1 VIREDI
7 TATVR
12 EEERS
17 DKGIPLT
24 GPGRYAPGVSDKPDN
39 ADAEPENHNEDD
51 FVEFDYTPNYTAVP
65 EAFHS
70 FTEEGPFS
78 KCTLCEGQLLEDG
91 TPYLIHK
98 AFHRSEVIFEYAMC
112 LPCRAK
118 MQEEL
123 SAESLERINAYMD
136 RYDIEDRGE
145 ALLEEHGTE
154 VAPWISHCLI
164 SGKPIEGE
172 DEYHYYAFCDGPDL
186 VFNGLPMALAGGVDE
201 ELNELLS
208 KQTRDRLD
216 GFVDEQFGLPPEL
229 RKPIKG
235 SPILI

>member
-1 VIREDI
+1 MNVLQMLDKVISL
-7 TATVR
+7 TVTNLDNLC
-12 EEERS
+12 S
-17 DKGIPLT
+17 LAILSK
-24 GPGRYAPGVSDKPDN
+24 VSD
-39 ADAEPENHNEDD
+39 APENEEG
-51 FVEFDYTPNYTAVP
+51 EFDELEFIPNYISVP
-65 EAFHS
+65 EMFHS

-78 KCTLCEGQLLEDG
+78 KCTLCNGPLLEDG

-123 SAESLERINAYMD
+123 STESLERINQYMD
-136 RYDIEDRGE
+136 QFHMEDRNE
-145 ALLEEHGTE
+145 QLLEEYGTE
-154 VAPWISHCLI
+154 VAPWVSHCFI
-164 SGKPIEGE
+164 SGKPIKGE

-186 VFNGLPMALAGGVDE
+186 VFNGLPMALVGGVDE

-208 KQTRDRLD
+208 QQTRERLD

-229 RKPIKG
+229 KKPIKG

>member
-1 VIREDI
+1 MGGLQL
-7 TATVR
+7 
-12 EEERS
+12 S
-17 DKGIPLT
+17 DKAISLTVGNLDNLEFPVMLRTVSDAPENEEAEFEEIEFIPNYIPL
-24 GPGRYAPGVSDKPDN
+24 PV
-39 ADAEPENHNEDD
+39 
-51 FVEFDYTPNYTAVP
+51 V
-65 EAFHS
+65 FHS
-70 FTEEGPFS
+70 FTEEGPFT
-78 KCTLCEGQLLEDG
+78 KCTLCEEALLEDG
-91 TPYLIHK
+91 NPYLIHK
-98 AFHRSEVIFEYAMC
+98 AFHRGEVIFEYAMC

-118 MQEEL
+118 MQGEL
-123 SAESLERINAYMD
+123 STESLEHINQHMD
-136 RYDIEDRGE
+136 QFHIEDRNGQ
-145 ALLEEHGTE
+145 LLEEYGTE

-208 KQTRDRLD
+208 QKTRERLD

-229 RKPIKG
+229 KKPIKG

>member
-1 VIREDI
+1 MISL
-7 TATVR
+7 T
-12 EEERS
+12 
-17 DKGIPLT
+17 PLNLDNLES
-24 GPGRYAPGVSDKPDN
+24 PAIFSNVSDV
-39 ADAEPENHNEDD
+39 PESSEDD
-51 FVEFDYTPNYTAVP
+51 FDELEEIDFTPNFISLP
-65 EAFHS
+65 EVFHS
-70 FTEEGPFS
+70 FTEEGPFP
-78 KCTLCEGQLLEDG
+78 KCTLCTEPLLEDG
-91 TPYLIHK
+91 TLYLIHK

-123 SAESLERINAYMD
+123 STDSLEHINRYMNQFH
-136 RYDIEDRGE
+136 IEDRNE
-145 ALLEEHGTE
+145 QLLEEYGTK

-208 KQTRDRLD
+208 QKTRERLD

-229 RKPIKG
+229 KKPIKG

>member
-1 VIREDI
+1 MNVLQMLDKVISL
-7 TATVR
+7 TVPNLDNLCSR
-12 EEERS
+12 AILL
-17 DKGIPLT
+17 K
-24 GPGRYAPGVSDKPDN
+24 VSD
-39 ADAEPENHNEDD
+39 APENEED
-51 FVEFDYTPNYTAVP
+51 EFDELEFIPNYISVP
-65 EAFHS
+65 EIFHS
-70 FTEEGPFS
+70 FTEDGPFS
-78 KCTLCEGQLLEDG
+78 KCTLCNGPLLEDG

-123 SAESLERINAYMD
+123 STESLERINQYMD
-136 RYDIEDRGE
+136 QFHMEDRNE
-145 ALLEEHGTE
+145 QLLEGYGTE
-154 VAPWISHCLI
+154 VAPWVSHCFI
-164 SGKPIEGE
+164 SGKPIKGE

-208 KQTRDRLD
+208 QQTRERLD

-229 RKPIKG
+229 KKPIKG

>member
-1 VIREDI
+1 MSDAPENEEDGFD
-7 TATVR
+7 
-12 EEERS
+12 ELEFMPNF
-17 DKGIPLT
+17 IPL
-24 GPGRYAPGVSDKPDN
+24 P
-39 ADAEPENHNEDD
+39 AE
-51 FVEFDYTPNYTAVP
+51 
-65 EAFHS
+65 FHS
-70 FTEEGPFS
+70 FTEEGPFT
-78 KCTLCEGQLLEDG
+78 KCTLCEEPLLEDG
-91 TPYLIHK
+91 TPHLIHK

-123 SAESLERINAYMD
+123 STESLERINQYMD
-136 RYDIEDRGE
+136 QFHIEDRNE
-145 ALLEEHGTE
+145 QLLEEYGTE

-172 DEYHYYAFCDGPDL
+172 DEYHYYAFCDGQDL

-208 KQTRDRLD
+208 QKTRDRLD

-229 RKPIKG
+229 KKPIKG

>member
-1 VIREDI
+1 MSDVPENEED
-7 TATVR
+7 
-12 EEERS
+12 EFDELEFMPNF
-17 DKGIPLT
+17 IPL
-24 GPGRYAPGVSDKPDN
+24 P
-39 ADAEPENHNEDD
+39 
-51 FVEFDYTPNYTAVP
+51 VEFY
-65 EAFHS
+65 S

-78 KCTLCEGQLLEDG
+78 KCTLCGEPLLEDG

-123 SAESLERINAYMD
+123 STESLEHINQYMD
-136 RYDIEDRGE
+136 QFHIEARNE
-145 ALLEEHGTE
+145 QLLEEYGTE
-154 VAPWISHCLI
+154 VAAWISHCLI
-164 SGKPIEGE
+164 SGKPIDGE

-208 KQTRDRLD
+208 QKTRDRLD

-229 RKPIKG
+229 KKPIKG

>member
-1 VIREDI
+1 VSDAPENEED
-7 TATVR
+7 
-12 EEERS
+12 EFDELEFMPNF
-17 DKGIPLT
+17 IPL
-24 GPGRYAPGVSDKPDN
+24 P
-39 ADAEPENHNEDD
+39 PE
-51 FVEFDYTPNYTAVP
+51 
-65 EAFHS
+65 FHS
-70 FTEEGPFS
+70 FTEEGPFT
-78 KCTLCEGQLLEDG
+78 KCTLCEEPLLEDG
-91 TPYLIHK
+91 KPYLIHK

-123 SAESLERINAYMD
+123 STESLERINQYMD
-136 RYDIEDRGE
+136 QFHIEDRNE
-145 ALLEEHGTE
+145 QLLEEYGTD
-154 VAPWISHCLI
+154 VSPWISHCLI

-208 KQTRDRLD
+208 RKTRDRLD

-229 RKPIKG
+229 KKPIKG